1 MGYNKKVLSEATK
14 KLNKPSKKKV
24 ANNDLIPFVS
34 TSGYKQ
40 GEPPAG
46 TNYRIPSNTIYN
58 PTPYNILAVA
68 STGEERI
75 IPAGDT
81 STQTFDGAEYVDE
94 YELKKGGQKTNT
106 KKYSRSLSATNKLF
120 DKNPLFKKPKSKKK
134 KIFDPN
140 AKYYQ
145 IGGETDSWGRKSDSP
160 WYGFDP
166 DKKQFTTKDQWGRS
180 PGDEWYGFNPDNKT
194 WTKGTKAQQAVENK
208 QSQEERYKT
217 LYEPLENKFYESIE
231 TDDDFFSLPVNNQ
244 DFIGSDRKSVV

>member
-145 IGGETDSWGRKSDSP
+145 GGGETDSWGRKSDSP

-231 TDDDFFSLPVNNQ
+231 TDDDFFSLPVNK
-244 DFIGSDRKSVV
+244 DRKSVV